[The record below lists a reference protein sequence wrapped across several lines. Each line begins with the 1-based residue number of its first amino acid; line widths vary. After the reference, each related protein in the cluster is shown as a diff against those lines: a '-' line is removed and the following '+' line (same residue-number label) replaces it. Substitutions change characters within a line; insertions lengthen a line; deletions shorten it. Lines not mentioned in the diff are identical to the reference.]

1 MIPCERM
8 QNYLNYLVA
17 RKLYCNLSSF
27 SARPSLFIW
36 VKLAGNGTLQGARKT
51 KIIEGETKEMNRNF
65 MGEIANDRMS
75 YVQ

>member
-1 MIPCERM
+1 MIPYERT

-51 KIIEGETKEMNRNF
+51 KSIEGETKEMNRDF
-65 MGEIANDRMS
+65 MGEITNDRMS
-75 YVQ
+75 YVP

>member
-1 MIPCERM
+1 
-8 QNYLNYLVA
+8 
-17 RKLYCNLSSF
+17 
-27 SARPSLFIW
+27 
-36 VKLAGNGTLQGARKT
+36 LAGNGTLQGARKT